1 MVTHIRES
9 WGFKLMYIP
18 QEKPDTHDTYA
29 SHASPCT
36 SLVRFL
42 RVVPVRGHLS
52 RWLSRVGRIL
62 LLSRNNGSRHIPQQV
77 GWPIHG
83 SAHSFSP
90 ISVIE
95 AIGESQ
101 SSVDERATHH
111 FTGPIYLAYDQYV
124 QYLLMGPTHQSL
136 TDTDGGYHLGGVDFP
151 HHSPRPFQPTVLHV
165 PIKAP
170 SGLKLTSST

>member
-29 SHASPCT
+29 SHASPCM

-124 QYLLMGPTHQSL
+124 QYLLMGANPSVLNRHGQGIQPCRCQLSTSHSSSFP
-136 TDTDGGYHLGGVDFP
+136 TDGLP
-151 HHSPRPFQPTVLHV
+151 L
-165 PIKAP
+165 
-170 SGLKLTSST
+170 ST